1 MFLKCKSGADAI
13 ATAALNG
20 KFAIYELD
28 FQVLSDRGGS
38 ACLNR
43 FFGG

>member
-1 MFLKCKSGADAI
+1 MDVAGDFLSGG
-13 ATAALNG
+13 TL
-20 KFAIYELD
+20 L
-28 FQVLSDRGGS
+28 LDRGGS

>member
-1 MFLKCKSGADAI
+1 MADSSTVTIRLSNHAKEQL
-13 ATAALNG
+13 A
-20 KFAIYELD
+20 ELA
-28 FQVLSDRGGS
+28 DRGGS

>member
-1 MFLKCKSGADAI
+1 LRSLFKGKCAYCE
-13 ATAALNG
+13 TPN
-20 KFAIYELD
+20 
-28 FQVLSDRGGS
+28 RGGS